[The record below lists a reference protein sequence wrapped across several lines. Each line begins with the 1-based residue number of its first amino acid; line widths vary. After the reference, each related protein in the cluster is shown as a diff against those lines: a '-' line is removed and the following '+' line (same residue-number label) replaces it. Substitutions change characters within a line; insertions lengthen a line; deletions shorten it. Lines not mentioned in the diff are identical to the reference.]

1 MPFFESETEE
11 VQVEAPEPSVVAD
24 ETQVCLSPLLPF
36 LLFLLTV
43 TYHFWQPI
51 CPICHET
58 FEQFWDSEAEE
69 WMYRAAMI
77 SPMNELIVH
86 QKCYNP
92 DAPMTVRRRGEED
105 GRGGGKRGE
114 EK

>member
-1 MPFFESETEE
+1 
-11 VQVEAPEPSVVAD
+11 
-24 ETQVCLSPLLPF
+24 
-36 LLFLLTV
+36 
-43 TYHFWQPI
+43 
-51 CPICHET
+51 
-58 FEQFWDSEAEE
+58 
-69 WMYRAAMI
+69 MYRAAMI